1 MVTLTVTPASE
12 PVSLEIVNPAAF
24 SAMLTVSSPAMTS
37 RFSARAPA
45 AATVTVNV
53 AVAWFQSAVPAAVAV
68 ITQAPTST
76 GVSAPVDAST
86 VHTAAGAAA
95 YDSVVCTPPGA
106 VSVGAVEPNVTVLE
120 L

>member
-1 MVTLTVTPASE
+1 MTLTDTPPSD
-12 PVSLEIVNPAAF
+12 PVAPEIVNPAAF
-24 SAMLTVSSPAMTS
+24 STMLTVSSPAMAS

-76 GVSAPVDAST
+76 GVRAPVDEST
-86 VHTAAGAAA
+86 VHTSEGVA
-95 YDSVVCTPPGA
+95 
-106 VSVGAVEPNVTVLE
+106 E
-120 L
+120 